1 MHGRNRTSSRK
12 ADLSARPGD
21 YQSTETQARSAAPH
35 RGADQHEGSED
46 AGEADASSEVELGAD
61 HGPPSRRRSDSSDP
75 VVREYDVF
83 LNDQMTEKV
92 MLLQY
97 PNRDRRQPYL
107 ARNHAK
113 PTELRVKPRAGLVE
127 IDTPMAVRDNYDQE
141 KAIRFGDALKSIDDG
156 AGGALG
162 LAGGFG
168 VGGTAARQGTNAARA
183 SRRAQGEAEP
193 EVTQD
198 MLLADFERAGRLGRV
213 LNKQT
218 LGGQVESMRDGK
230 PIYMVG
236 VFRSGI

>member
-1 MHGRNRTSSRK
+1 MHGRN
-12 ADLSARPGD
+12 DGD
-21 YQSTETQARSAAPH
+21 YQPTKTQARSAAPH
-35 RGADQHEGSED
+35 QGADQHEEP
-46 AGEADASSEVELGAD
+46 EYSSEVELGAD
-61 HGPPSRRRSDSSDP
+61 HDPPSRRRSDGGDP

-83 LNDQMTEKV
+83 LNDQMAEKV

-113 PTELRVKPRAGLVE
+113 PTELRMKSEAGLVE
-127 IDTPMAVRDNYDQE
+127 IDIPMAILDNYDQE
-141 KAIRFGDALKSIDDG
+141 KAVRFGDALKKSIDDG

-168 VGGTAARQGTNAARA
+168 VGGTAARQGTHARA
-183 SRRAQGEAEP
+183 SRRAQGEGEP
-193 EVTQD
+193 EITQD
-198 MLLADFERAGRLGRV
+198 MLLADFERAGRLGHV

-218 LGGQVESMRDGK
+218 LGGQVESVRDGK

-236 VFRSGI
+236 VFRGGM